1 MHRLSFENG
10 KIVNF
15 SRDSLNSS
23 QNRNALRNKLSLGTK
38 QSYIQLSYT
47 FSVSTNRDQEMVL
60 KMNLK
65 SYHTVIPGLDCCTAY
80 ILYYTIDSGSSS
92 TIGINGL
99 KQKWRQTDHWAIA
112 LA

>member
-1 MHRLSFENG
+1 
-10 KIVNF
+10 
-15 SRDSLNSS
+15 
-23 QNRNALRNKLSLGTK
+23 
-38 QSYIQLSYT
+38 
-47 FSVSTNRDQEMVL
+47 MVL

-80 ILYYTIDSGSSS
+80 ILYYTIDSGSSC